1 MGISPDGHKVLRDL
15 RRRPLSNSNFL
26 TVIDVVPEEC
36 LELSARID
44 AAPCAGP
51 FRRDG
56 DAGAEVAVG
65 TVIAHRS
72 PQRSVRAELP

>member
-1 MGISPDGHKVLRDL
+1 LRGL
-15 RRRPLSNSNFL
+15 RRRLLSNTLNVMVTDFG
-26 TVIDVVPEEC
+26 PEEC